1 MQPTSDA
8 ERNASYLARPR
19 RRPAPL
25 RATVSEKTQL
35 SLHLVRVTLTGPD
48 LAGFNY
54 PGPTSHFKLV
64 LPDPDVGELLLPTP
78 GDDGLV
84 TLDGAPSL
92 IMRTYT
98 ARAFRPE
105 VNEVDVD
112 VFLHGDGPA
121 STWAATV
128 RPGDEI
134 AVTSPRRSG
143 FHPPESARWI
153 LLAADS
159 SAIPAVATI
168 LEVESHLP
176 IRCIIEVDDARDRVE
191 LPHHTSATVEWRTR
205 EADATPNSTLL
216 SALHEDLAAGPGFC
230 WVAGES
236 GAIRQARTYLL
247 TRDRLDRDS
256 VVTRGYWRFGAVNH
270 PDYDDGTNLVDN
282 S

>member
-1 MQPTSDA
+1 MRPTADA
-8 ERNASYLARPR
+8 EQSASASFRSR

-25 RATVSEKTQL
+25 RATVSQKTQL
-35 SLHLVRVTLTGPD
+35 SPHLVRVTVTGPA
-48 LAGFNY
+48 LAGFAY
-54 PGPTSHFKLV
+54 PGPASHFKLL
-64 LPDPDVGELLLPTP
+64 LPAPGAGELILPTP

-84 TLDGAPSL
+84 SFDPAAPV

-98 ARAFRPE
+98 ARAFRPA
-105 VNEVDVD
+105 VNEVDID

-121 STWAATV
+121 STWAAIA

-143 FHPPESARWI
+143 FQVPEPVRWM

-159 SAIPAVATI
+159 SAVPAVATI
-168 LEVESHLP
+168 LEVESHRP

-191 LPHHTSATVEWRTR
+191 LPHHSSATVEWRTR
-205 EADATPNSTLL
+205 ETDATPSSTLL
-216 SALHEDLAAGPGFC
+216 SALHENLATGPGFC

-236 GAIRQARTYLL
+236 RAIRQARTYLL

-270 PDYDDGTNLVDN
+270 PDYDDGTDLVDN
-282 S
+282 P